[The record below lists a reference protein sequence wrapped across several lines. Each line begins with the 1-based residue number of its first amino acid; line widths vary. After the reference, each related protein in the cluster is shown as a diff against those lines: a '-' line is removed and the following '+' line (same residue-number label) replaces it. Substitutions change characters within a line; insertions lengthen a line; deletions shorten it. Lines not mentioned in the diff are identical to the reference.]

1 MGNKYKYSWQPCASF
16 NYFPFYV
23 QDVDRLF
30 TVLALSLISSIRA
43 LQILF
48 NNMSSQ
54 LSLQAFFFLFFFAWI
69 MVSKSLLGVWV
80 ALDILLLAAGIV
92 TLALSIVWRGPNI
105 LTNMVLSTADLNGTI
120 LLPDETRKK
129 A

>member
-1 MGNKYKYSWQPCASF
+1 
-16 NYFPFYV
+16 
-23 QDVDRLF
+23 
-30 TVLALSLISSIRA
+30 
-43 LQILF
+43 
-48 NNMSSQ
+48 
-54 LSLQAFFFLFFFAWI
+54 